1 LPGAAQGAPK
11 SAAYKGSLT
20 LNGQTVDGSIE
31 AKLGDRPHVTADL
44 RASVLDLDRIG
55 GSAAPA
61 SRPPARGQQAAAKG
75 IDTGPLRSI
84 DGNFKLVAAT
94 LISPPLRIGNA
105 DLAATLKDG
114 VLTIS
119 HFKGALYGGSLNVS
133 GVVNASQ
140 PALAIDLKGDATG
153 ILLGEMLRSTRGSNQ
168 FGSTIKV
175 TIDGKLNAN
184 GIAVRAGGTTSDQ
197 LRSSL
202 AGGANLG
209 GHIYVGADEALR
221 FIGST
226 LAGAAGGILDNT
238 LGTALGIVG
247 QRGLSPTALL
257 NAIQL
262 VLNRFVN
269 HDSPIGGHIDI
280 AGGVLTDKGLA
291 VRGNRAT
298 ANISTRTNL
307 NASTTDT
314 TINFVIAEDP
324 SAPYI
329 VTTARGL
336 LSSPSLNVTR
346 GTANDPPGMIS
357 TLPGVGNIPGIG
369 SLIPGQGGGQSGG
382 QQRSPIPNIQLPIPN
397 IFGR

>member
-1 LPGAAQGAPK
+1 M
-11 SAAYKGSLT
+11 
-20 LNGQTVDGSIE
+20 
-31 AKLGDRPHVTADL
+31 
-44 RASVLDLDRIG
+44 LDLDKIG

-119 HFKGALYGGSLNVS
+119 HFKGALYGGSLNFS

-140 PALAIDLKGDATG
+140 PALAVDLKGDATG

-175 TIDGKLNAN
+175 TIDGKLNAT

-221 FIGST
+221 FLGST
-226 LAGAAGGILDNT
+226 LAGAAGGVLDNT
-238 LGTALGIVG
+238 LGNALGIVG

-269 HDSPIGGHIDI
+269 HDSPISGHIDI

-291 VRGNRAT
+291 VQGNRAT

-307 NASTTDT
+307 SASTTDT

-329 VTTARGL
+329 ITTARGPF
-336 LSSPSLNVTR
+336 SSPSLNVTR
-346 GTANDPPGMIS
+346 GTAKDPPGMIS

-382 QQRSPIPNIQLPIPN
+382 QQRSPIPNIPLPIPN